1 MALQSSHTQK
11 SVDKIF
17 PKHSIIRTIIWH
29 HHYRLLCSRYYD
41 KRFFSFNS
49 HNNCI
54 RQEIP
59 LFPTTF
65 KLGSEKS
72 ENISQMMEGV
82 SGNAKILTSRSQTPK
97 SKSFD
102 INSTY
107 ILNITHNINTSRC
120 HSFNSTTSLNRMT
133 TLSAYAKTI
142 QNKTL

>member
-29 HHYRLLCSRYYD
+29 HHYRFLCSRYYD

-72 ENISQMMEGV
+72 ENISQMTEGV
-82 SGNAKILTSRSQTPK
+82 SGNAKILTSKSQTPK

-133 TLSAYAKTI
+133 ILSAYAKTK

>member
-1 MALQSSHTQK
+1 MYVALQSSHTQK

-72 ENISQMMEGV
+72 ENISQMTEGV

-97 SKSFD
+97 SKFFD

-107 ILNITHNINTSRC
+107 ILNITLIILILSGVIV
-120 HSFNSTTSLNRMT
+120 STLP
-133 TLSAYAKTI
+133 LV
-142 QNKTL
+142 